1 MSTTRPLGTPQPPA
15 TGKIV
20 LVGTPIGNLGDLSP
34 RARDVLGSADVIFC
48 EDTRRTRKLLS
59 AAGVPAPR
67 LVAMHRHNEAA
78 SSRQALALAS
88 GGSLVAVVSDAGMPG
103 ISDPGEL
110 LVRSA
115 ASGGVTVEVI
125 PGPAAFLAA
134 LVGSGLPVA
143 RFCFEGFLPR
153 RGRER
158 SERLAAIVAETRTT
172 VLYEA
177 PNRVAATLAE
187 LSSACGGARRVTLGR
202 ELTKLHEEFWR
213 GTLADALE
221 RVAQGETRG
230 EWVIVVEGASP
241 AAVTAG
247 EDEIAS
253 ALQKHLAAGQTRK
266 SAVDAVAEEL
276 SLPRRRVYEMA
287 INQARGAG

>member
-1 MSTTRPLGTPQPPA
+1 MTTGR
-15 TGKIV
+15 IV

-34 RARDVLGSADVIFC
+34 RAREALGAADVIFC
-48 EDTRRTRKLLS
+48 EDTRRARKLLS

-67 LVAMHRHNEAA
+67 LVSMHRHNEAA
-78 SSRQALALAS
+78 SSAHAVALAS

-103 ISDPGEL
+103 ISDPGER
-110 LVRSA
+110 LVALA
-115 ASGGVTVEVI
+115 AADGLTVEVI

-134 LVGSGLPVA
+134 LVGSGLPA
-143 RFCFEGFLPR
+143 GRFCFEGFLPR

-158 SERLAAIVAETRTT
+158 SERIAAISAETRTT

-177 PNRVAATLAE
+177 PKRVAATLAE
-187 LSSACGGARRVTLGR
+187 LSSACGGARRVSLGR

-213 GTLADALE
+213 GTLGDAAV
-221 RVAQGETRG
+221 RVAAGEPRG
-230 EWVIVVEGASP
+230 EWVIVVEGAAP
-241 AAVTAG
+241 AAPTVG
-247 EDEIAS
+247 EEEIDS
-253 ALQKHLAAGQTRK
+253 ALRRHLDAGQTRK

-287 INQARGAG
+287 INQARGAS